1 MGSSGWVCSDIVFL
15 LHVFMKHFL
24 MIFSLYS
31 IPFSLPCPLVR
42 TKFPSRVIHTPL
54 AAAEAPLTSP
64 HKERRF
70 IPRIA
75 STGLSPSAFCKLLS
89 YKTSKQ
95 HPYHLY
101 FQ

>member
-1 MGSSGWVCSDIVFL
+1 MGSSGWVGSDIGFL

-70 IPRIA
+70 IPGIDA
-75 STGLSPSAFCKLLS
+75 TGLSHSAFCNLFF
-89 YKTSKQ
+89 YKTLNQ
-95 HPYHLY
+95 HRYLL
-101 FQ
+101 